1 MSGAVAIVDYG
12 MGNIRSVINALREIG
27 SDGELIS
34 DPRQIAQRKKL
45 ILPGV
50 GAFGEAMRN
59 LRKGG
64 LDRALDEARGAGA
77 TILGICLGMQLMFS
91 DSEEDGRH
99 DGLNWVRGS
108 VKRFPDSAELR
119 VPHMGWNE
127 LRFAR
132 KSALTAGV
140 GDTPD
145 VYFLHSFHC
154 VCADEADVLAISEYG
169 LPFTAMVAR
178 ESEKLYGIQFH
189 PEKSQ
194 QVGLAML
201 RNFASL

>member
-27 SDGELIS
+27 ANGELVS
-34 DPRQIAQRKKL
+34 DPQIIARRRKL

-50 GAFGEAMRN
+50 GAFGEAMHN
-59 LRKGG
+59 LRKSG
-64 LDRALDEARGAGA
+64 LDRALEEARGAGA

-99 DGLNWVRGS
+99 QGLNWIRGS
-108 VKRFPDSAELR
+108 VKRFPDAAGLR

-127 LRFAR
+127 LRFAHG
-132 KSALTAGV
+132 SALTAGV
-140 GDTPD
+140 DEQPD

-154 VCADEADVLAISEYG
+154 VCADDADVLATAEYG
-169 LPFTAMVAR
+169 LPFTAMVER
-178 ESEKLYGIQFH
+178 GSLYGIQFH

-194 QVGLAML
+194 QPGLAML
-201 RNFASL
+201 RNFAAL

>member
-1 MSGAVAIVDYG
+1 MNAIAIVDYG

-27 SDGELIS
+27 AEGELVS
-34 DPRQIAQRKKL
+34 DPRQIAQGRKL

-59 LRKGG
+59 LRRSG
-64 LDRALDEARGAGA
+64 LDLALDDARSAGA
-77 TILGICLGMQLMFS
+77 TILGICLGMQLMFG
-91 DSEEDGRH
+91 DSEEDGAHR
-99 DGLNWVRGS
+99 GLGWIGGS
-108 VKRFPDSAELR
+108 VKRFPDSPRLR

-127 LRFAR
+127 LRFMR
-132 KSALTAGV
+132 ESALTRGI
-140 GDTPD
+140 GESPD

-154 VCADEADVLAISEYG
+154 VCADEADVLATSDYG
-169 LPFTAMVAR
+169 APFTAMVSR

-201 RNFASL
+201 RNFESL

>member
-27 SDGELIS
+27 SDGELVS
-34 DPRQIAQRKKL
+34 DPRQIAQRGKL

-59 LRKGG
+59 LKKSG

-77 TILGICLGMQLMFS
+77 KILGICLGMQLMFS
-91 DSEEDGRH
+91 DSEEDGGH
-99 DGLNWVRGS
+99 GGLDWIRGS
-108 VKRFPDSAELR
+108 VKRFPDCAGLR

-127 LRFAR
+127 LRFAHD
-132 KSALTAGV
+132 SVLTKDV
-140 GDTPD
+140 GEKPD

-154 VCADEADVLAISEYG
+154 VCANDADVLATSEHG
-169 LPFTAMVAR
+169 APFTAMIER
-178 ESEKLYGIQFH
+178 GPLYGIQFH

-194 QVGLAML
+194 QAGLAML

>member
-1 MSGAVAIVDYG
+1 MTGAVAIVDYG

-27 SDGELIS
+27 ADGELIN
-34 DPRQIAQRKKL
+34 DVGAIAQRKKL

-59 LRKGG
+59 LRKSG
-64 LDRALDEARGAGA
+64 LDRALEEARSAGA

-99 DGLNWVRGS
+99 EGLNWVSGS
-108 VKRFPDSAELR
+108 VKRFPDSAGLR

-127 LRFAR
+127 LRFER
-132 KSALTAGV
+132 ENELTAGV
-140 GDTPD
+140 GDKPD

-154 VCADEADVLAISEYG
+154 VCANHSDVLATSDYG
-169 LPFTAMVAR
+169 LPFTAMIAR
-178 ESEKLYGIQFH
+178 DKLYGIQFH

-194 QVGLAML
+194 QAGLAML
-201 RNFASL
+201 RNFVGL

>member
-34 DPRQIAQRKKL
+34 DPAAIAQHKKL

-64 LDRALDEARGAGA
+64 LDRALEEARYGGA

-108 VKRFPDSAELR
+108 VKRFPDAAGLR

-127 LRFAR
+127 LHFAR
-132 KSALTAGV
+132 QSALTAGV
-140 GDTPD
+140 GDKPD

-154 VCADEADVLAISEYG
+154 VCADEADVLASSDYG
-169 LPFTAMVAR
+169 LPFTAMIER
-178 ESEKLYGIQFH
+178 DKLYGIQFH

-194 QVGLAML
+194 QAGLAML
-201 RNFASL
+201 RNFVAL

>member
-27 SDGELIS
+27 ADGELIN
-34 DPRQIAQRKKL
+34 DPGAIAQRKKL

-59 LRKGG
+59 LRKNG
-64 LDRALDEARGAGA
+64 LDRALEEARGAGA

-99 DGLNWVRGS
+99 AGLDWVRGS
-108 VKRFPDSAELR
+108 VKRFPDAAGLR

-132 KSALTAGV
+132 ESALTAGV
-140 GDTPD
+140 GDKPD

-154 VCADEADVLAISEYG
+154 ICADQADVLATSDYG
-169 LPFTAMVAR
+169 LPFTAMIAR
-178 ESEKLYGIQFH
+178 DKLYGIQFH

-194 QVGLAML
+194 QAGLAML
-201 RNFASL
+201 RNFAEL

>member
-27 SDGELIS
+27 ANGELIN
-34 DPRQIAQRKKL
+34 DPGTIAQRKKL

-59 LRKGG
+59 LRKSG
-64 LDRALDEARGAGA
+64 LDRALEEARGAGA

-99 DGLNWVRGS
+99 AGMDWVRGS
-108 VKRFPDSAELR
+108 VKRFPDAAGLR

-132 KSALTAGV
+132 ESALTAGV
-140 GDTPD
+140 GDKPD

-154 VCADEADVLAISEYG
+154 VCADQADVLATSDYG
-169 LPFTAMVAR
+169 LPFTAMIAR
-178 ESEKLYGIQFH
+178 DKLYGIQFH

-194 QVGLAML
+194 QAGLAML
-201 RNFASL
+201 RNFVKL

>member
-1 MSGAVAIVDYG
+1 MSGAIAIVDYG
-12 MGNIRSVINALREIG
+12 MGNIRSVVNALREVG
-27 SDGELIS
+27 ADGELIS
-34 DPRQIAQRKKL
+34 NPGRIARERKL

-59 LRKGG
+59 LKKNG
-64 LDRALDEARGAGA
+64 LDRALDEARAAGA

-99 DGLNWVRGS
+99 QGLNWIRGS
-108 VKRFPDSAELR
+108 VKRFPDSAGLR

-127 LRFAR
+127 LRFAHD
-132 KSALTAGV
+132 SALTAGV
-140 GDTPD
+140 GETPD

-154 VCADEADVLAISEYG
+154 VCADDGDVLARSDYG
-169 LPFTAMVAR
+169 LPFTAMIER
-178 ESEKLYGIQFH
+178 GPLYGIQFH

-194 QVGLAML
+194 QPGLAML
-201 RNFASL
+201 RNFTGL